1 MVPGAGLGSLLT
13 ALALAKCRGGNMLQF
28 AGLWTV
34 PPPPPP
40 GKGQEHRL
48 ELPGSLRRRG
58 TQEGKLKGGGGTI
71 QRSLGSVLQT
81 DNISKQTQAGALSV
95 TLTHGL
101 CERNDQL
108 ETSCLGPSAPPWRAT
123 ATQRLTS
130 WEPWRRTPLP
140 LRQRPLLYQH

>member
-1 MVPGAGLGSLLT
+1 M
-13 ALALAKCRGGNMLQF
+13 
-28 AGLWTV
+28 
-34 PPPPPP
+34 
-40 GKGQEHRL
+40 E
-48 ELPGSLRRRG
+48 
-58 TQEGKLKGGGGTI
+58 
-71 QRSLGSVLQT
+71 RSLGSVLQT

-95 TLTHGL
+95 TLTYGL

-108 ETSCLGPSAPPWRAT
+108 ETSCLGPSAPLWRAT